1 MHATDV
7 IRRPLVT
14 EKATIDS
21 EENNRYAFEIDRRAT
36 KEMVRRAIEELY
48 KVRVRSVATQN
59 RKDETRRLKYGRV
72 TSAAVKRAIVK
83 LHPEDRIELI

>member
-21 EENNRYAFEIDRRAT
+21 EENNRYAFEVDRRAT
-36 KEMVRRAIEELY
+36 KGMVRRAIEDLY
-48 KVRVRSVATQN
+48 KVRVESVAAQN
-59 RKDETRRLKYGRV
+59 RKGETRRLKYGRV

-83 LHPEDRIELI
+83 IHPEDHIDLI

>member
-21 EENNRYAFEIDRRAT
+21 EENNRYAFEVDRRAT
-36 KEMVRRAIEELY
+36 KDMIRKAVQDLY
-48 KVRVRSVATQN
+48 KVRVESVATQN
-59 RKDETRRLKYGRV
+59 RKGETRRLRYGRV

-83 LHPEDRIELI
+83 LHSEDRIELI

>member
-21 EENNRYAFEIDRRAT
+21 EENNRYAFEVDHRAT
-36 KEMVRRAIEELY
+36 KDMIRKAVQDLY
-48 KVRVRSVATQN
+48 KVRVESVATQN
-59 RKDETRRLKYGRV
+59 RKGESRRLRYGRV

>member
-1 MHATDV
+1 MNSTDV

-59 RKDETRRLKYGRV
+59 RKGETRRLKYGRV

>member
-7 IRRPLVT
+7 IRPPLVT

-21 EENNRYAFEIDRRAT
+21 EENNRYAFEVDRRAT
-36 KEMVRRAIEELY
+36 KDMIRKAVQDLY
-48 KVRVRSVATQN
+48 KVRVESVATQN
-59 RKDETRRLKYGRV
+59 RKGETRRLRYGRV

-83 LHPEDRIELI
+83 LHSEDRIELI

>member
-21 EENNRYAFEIDRRAT
+21 EENNRYAFEVDRRAT
-36 KEMVRRAIEELY
+36 KDMIRKAVQDLY
-48 KVRVRSVATQN
+48 KVRVESVATQN
-59 RKDETRRLKYGRV
+59 RKGESRRLRYGRV

-83 LHPEDRIELI
+83 LHSEDRIELI

>member
-21 EENNRYAFEIDRRAT
+21 EENNRYAFEVDRRAT
-36 KEMVRRAIEELY
+36 KGMVRRAIEDLY
-48 KVRVRSVATQN
+48 KVRVESVATQN
-59 RKDETRRLKYGRV
+59 RKGETRRLKYGRV

-83 LHPEDRIELI
+83 IHPEDHIDLI

>member
-21 EENNRYAFEIDRRAT
+21 EENNRYAFEVDRRAT
-36 KEMVRRAIEELY
+36 KDMIRTAVQDLY
-48 KVRVRSVATQN
+48 KVRVESVATQN
-59 RKDETRRLKYGRV
+59 RKGETRRLRYGRV

-83 LHPEDRIELI
+83 LHSEDRIELI